1 MMWIIDALNLIM
13 DSLKYQYSSTVSNN
27 KLLYI
32 DDSTTVASTTYPLDL
47 DDQAAGNYAYDRI
60 GNLTQD
66 TKDSINSITWTNWMK
81 IAAVNK
87 TNRSI
92 SFKYNPM
99 QQRVAKY
106 VKPTSSTAEK
116 RTYYIR
122 DAQGNVMAVY
132 TAKVTNNSGTIT
144 WDTFYLTEQHLYGS
158 NRLGLA
164 QTNVKL
170 YPGTYKNPHLADSSN
185 YAIFEGWKRYE
196 LTNHLGNVLAVIS
209 DRKIG
214 KSTGTY
220 PGPALWYEA
229 DVLSTQQ
236 YYPFGMLMP
245 GRQYAVGSYDYRYGF
260 NGKEGDDEV
269 KGDDNQQDYGMRIYD
284 PRVGRFLSVDP
295 ITKQY
300 PELTPYQF
308 ASNTPI
314 QAIDLDGLEMV
325 KSTESHEI
333 TVNMVIFNQSSQ
345 LLSQKDKGMK
355 YIQDLRD
362 QIIADFPTVFGGKD
376 SKGEVWSA
384 NAIVEILPITD
395 KFDPDKS
402 FETIDKLTKSTIVI
416 QLYDKTA
423 RADKDGNY
431 SFRGGHSELNTP
443 NNGMIPMVAGKKLKK
458 TSAPDEIS
466 LFPTESLSRNVIHEL
481 GHKGSLPHT
490 WESDSPSDVNQ
501 NLKPINRK
509 AIINNIM
516 NSDGNPQKSLESID
530 GKEMTASQRNMI
542 INTVSEKH

>member
-1 MMWIIDALNLIM
+1 
-13 DSLKYQYSSTVSNN
+13 
-27 KLLYI
+27 
-32 DDSTTVASTTYPLDL
+32 
-47 DDQAAGNYAYDRI
+47 
-60 GNLTQD
+60 
-66 TKDSINSITWTNWMK
+66 MK

-196 LTNHLGNVLAVIS
+196 LTNHLGNVLAVVS

-214 KSTGTY
+214 KSTGSY

-295 ITKQY
+295 LSAKY
-300 PELTPYQF
+300 PWYTPYQF
-308 ASNTPI
+308 AGNMPI
-314 QAIDLDGLEMV
+314 LAIDIDGLEPNKNPNQDGTPETVGKGIITAIGVGAEVSNISQNGFLGLLAIPGETV
-325 KSTESHEI
+325 KNHTNNYVTDTDDKSADRFNMYVNTTQTLKVDESNAGLYKNYESYIVAKLMSGFVGGYGAENYEFPENGIISSKFLNSDILHEALGRHLAGEELRNEQIGFGFSTLAQDTWRNGTIFSI
-333 TVNMVIFNQSSQ
+333 TGLAGSGNITITPTDAGIQIKIFNITSLTS
-345 LLSQKDKGMK
+345 G
-355 YIQDLRD
+355 
-362 QIIADFPTVFGGKD
+362 AFGKEAFGKD
-376 SKGEVWSA
+376 NYPASYVRNPGQTITFGNISQTF
-384 NAIVEILPITD
+384 NLFILNEN
-395 KFDPDKS
+395 KQN
-402 FETIDKLTKSTIVI
+402 V
-416 QLYDKTA
+416 YD
-423 RADKDGNY
+423 
-431 SFRGGHSELNTP
+431 S
-443 NNGMIPMVAGKKLKK
+443 
-458 TSAPDEIS
+458 
-466 LFPTESLSRNVIHEL
+466 
-481 GHKGSLPHT
+481 HK
-490 WESDSPSDVNQ
+490 
-501 NLKPINRK
+501 
-509 AIINNIM
+509 
-516 NSDGNPQKSLESID
+516 
-530 GKEMTASQRNMI
+530 
-542 INTVSEKH
+542 

>member
-1 MMWIIDALNLIM
+1 MG
-13 DSLKYQYSSTVSNN
+13 VS
-27 KLLYI
+27 
-32 DDSTTVASTTYPLDL
+32 P
-47 DDQAAGNYAYDRI
+47 
-60 GNLTQD
+60 
-66 TKDSINSITWTNWMK
+66 WE
-81 IAAVNK
+81 
-87 TNRSI
+87 
-92 SFKYNPM
+92 
-99 QQRVAKY
+99 RVAKY
-106 VKPTSSTAEK
+106 VKPTSSTAQK

-144 WDTFYLTEQHLYGS
+144 WDTFYLSEQHLYGS

-196 LTNHLGNVLAVIS
+196 LTNHLGNVLAVVS

-314 QAIDLDGLEMV
+314 QAIDLDGLEQYYAAYGKFLG
-325 KSTESHEI
+325 KSGTSPEI
-333 TVNMVIFNQSSQ
+333 
-345 LLSQKDKGMK
+345 
-355 YIQDLRD
+355 R
-362 QIIADFPTVFGGKD
+362 IIADYKIWDIAQNNLSSEKNDHSWLRDYSRTAFKADKENEHEKKIFQEWARTYKPIVNDEKVKKEYVMQTFTKTLIDADGNSFDVMMRGSTEKYYTTTNTGGGRSHAEESRLFIGLIDLEKYFGWKRTSSIHSHPGGYSEFSNEWEGRNSFAND
-376 SKGEVWSA
+376 SDIPHSIKTNQRVALINSVSTY
-384 NAIVEILPITD
+384 IMM
-395 KFDPDKS
+395 FDPEKYS
-402 FETIDKLTKSTIVI
+402 KIYPKGL
-416 QLYDKTA
+416 
-423 RADKDGNY
+423 DGNKTDHEAA
-431 SFRGGHSELNTP
+431 S
-443 NNGMIPMVAGKKLKK
+443 KKATNLEY
-458 TSAPDEIS
+458 APIYE
-466 LFPTESLSRNVIHEL
+466 N
-481 GHKGSLPHT
+481 K
-490 WESDSPSDVNQ
+490 N
-501 NLKPINRK
+501 
-509 AIINNIM
+509 
-516 NSDGNPQKSLESID
+516 
-530 GKEMTASQRNMI
+530 
-542 INTVSEKH
+542 